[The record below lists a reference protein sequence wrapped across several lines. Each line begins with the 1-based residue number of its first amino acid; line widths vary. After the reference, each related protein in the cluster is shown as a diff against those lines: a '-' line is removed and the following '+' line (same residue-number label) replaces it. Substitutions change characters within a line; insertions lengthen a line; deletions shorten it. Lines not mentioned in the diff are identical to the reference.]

1 MELLDQISYWHWLVL
16 GVILVTL
23 EIFAPGA
30 ILIWMGISAGV
41 VGLLMVFISSMS
53 WEYQILLFAIFSI
66 ATIVLWHQYQKRNP
80 TETDQPRL
88 NRRGEQYVD
97 RTFTLDEPIV
107 NGLGKIYVDDSSW
120 KISGNDCPAGTKVVV
135 VGVEGVVLKV
145 EPV

>member
-1 MELLDQISYWHWLVL
+1 MELLEQVSYWHWLVL

-41 VGLLMVFISSMS
+41 VGLLMVFISGMS

-66 ATIVLWHQYQKRNP
+66 VSIVLWHQYLKKHP

-120 KISGNDCPAGTKVVV
+120 KISGEDCPAGTKVVV
-135 VGVEGVVLKV
+135 VGVDGVVLKV
-145 EPV
+145 RPD